1 MALSEFL
8 WFVAVALGPVILGA
22 AIAFA
27 LLRRRRPSVRERT
40 ESREATEGLYRRGS

>member
-8 WFVAVALGPVILGA
+8 WFVAVALGPVMLGA

-27 LLRRRRPSVRERT
+27 LLRRRHSMRERM
-40 ESREATEGLYRRGS
+40 ESREATERLYRRGS

>member
-8 WFVAVALGPVILGA
+8 WFVAVALGPVMLGA

-27 LLRRRRPSVRERT
+27 LLRRRRLSMRERM
-40 ESREATEGLYRRGS
+40 ESREATERLYRRGS

>member
-8 WFVAVALGPVILGA
+8 WFVAVALGPAILGA

-27 LLRRRRPSVRERT
+27 LLRRRRLSMRERI
-40 ESREATEGLYRRGS
+40 ESREATEGIYRRGA